1 MVRGGMSPGPGWQPR
16 EHTHTTRL
24 PGFPL
29 QVGGSD
35 QQGHLA
41 ATSPEAPKAAPQNQC
56 PWGGRSFLER
66 VKFSL
71 YSIFP
76 LRPPP

>member
-1 MVRGGMSPGPGWQPR
+1 MVRGGMSPGPGWQPW

-56 PWGGRSFLER
+56 PWGGGLSLRELNSVYIL
-66 VKFSL
+66 FS
-71 YSIFP
+71 
-76 LRPPP
+76 R